1 MKSWKKSV
9 SLLVCALMLATPLMA
24 CGAGANNEGTEQVN
38 GALQQ
43 TNGNTSNVTDVAGN
57 DIKRPTYYAPP
68 HEFRWVAYST
78 PPNANVGAEDTD
90 YEGNPDYNTVE
101 HWQTLADCGFNYAT
115 PIHYDITDEDKEKT
129 LANAEAVGVKLL
141 FPSTDKIN
149 PDSLGY
155 ISDQGGTYQE
165 AYNRILAN
173 EGKIKE
179 RYEKF
184 MKYDSFAGIFGCDEP
199 DATKFAA
206 IAAAQDWF
214 EDNYPQYEF
223 YVNLLPE
230 YATPDQL
237 FGKLKDQ
244 EGYESY
250 ADHVA
255 RFCEIVNPYIMSY
268 DHYCLAEDWTYLE
281 GFFQNLAIVANNTK
295 ALEEA
300 YNWEVPF
307 YIYLQ
312 SMGFERKSQ
321 MKTYEH
327 WAWQVYN
334 SLAFGVTGVQTFNYW
349 PHMADTGN
357 DNATIT
363 DALVN
368 RQGEKTDAY
377 GYVKKTIDDI
387 RAMEKV
393 YLSYDWDHTSAW
405 TKAGA
410 SKSGLLNEMSS
421 WEGYVDVNDDN
432 GNGNVKERLRWYTD
446 ISNISTDQEI
456 LIGEFS
462 NRENED
468 NKAYFVSNASDIQKA
483 AQVRASAYSSNSAA
497 KEEAAKYAAKI
508 SLTFSDK
515 VESVKLY
522 KPSSTKPG
530 STKVDA
536 EAVIEIKTPVN
547 GVVSFTI
554 PLGEGFFVVPVYK
567 A

>member
-1 MKSWKKSV
+1 MKSWKKSL

-24 CGAGANNEGTEQVN
+24 CGEAANNEGTEQAN
-38 GALQQ
+38 GVLNQ
-43 TNGNTSNVTDVAGN
+43 TGGNVSNATDVAGN
-57 DIKRPTYYAPP
+57 EITRPNYYEPP

-78 PPNANVGAEDTD
+78 PPNANVGSQGTA

-115 PIHYDITDEDKEKT
+115 PIHYDITEEEKEKT
-129 LANAEAVGVKLL
+129 LANAEAVGVKIL
-141 FPSTDKIN
+141 FPSTDKTN

-173 EGKIKE
+173 EGKIKA
-179 RYEKF
+179 RYAKF
-184 MKYDSFAGIFGCDEP
+184 MKYESFAGIFGCDEP
-199 DATKFAA
+199 DATKFEA

-214 EDNYPQYEF
+214 EDNYPEYEF

-230 YATPDQL
+230 YATNEQL
-237 FGKLKDQ
+237 FGKLNGQ

-268 DHYCLAEDWTYLE
+268 DHYCLKEAGGYFN

-295 ALEEA
+295 LLEEA

-312 SMGFERKSQ
+312 SMGFEFKSQ

-327 WAWQVYN
+327 WSWQVYN

-349 PHMADTGN
+349 PHMADKGN
-357 DNATIT
+357 GNATIT

-377 GYVKKTIDDI
+377 DYVKKTIDDI
-387 RAMEKV
+387 RAMETV
-393 YLSYDWDHTSAW
+393 YLSYDWEHTSAW
-405 TKAGA
+405 TKEGA
-410 SKSGLLNEMSS
+410 SRSGLLSALNG
-421 WEGYVDVNDDN
+421 WEGYVDVNDNNKN
-432 GNGNVKERLRWYTD
+432 GNTTERLNWYTD
-446 ISNISTDQEI
+446 ISKITTDQEI
-456 LIGEFS
+456 LVGEFS
-462 NRENED
+462 NREKEA
-468 NKAYFVSNASDIQKA
+468 NKAYFVSNASDIQTPA
-483 AQVRASAYSSNSAA
+483 LMGASMYASGERAKDIA
-497 KEEAAKYAAKI
+497 KTYAANI
-508 SLTFSDK
+508 SLTFGNN

-536 EAVIEIKTPVN
+536 DAVIEVKTPVN
-547 GVVSFTI
+547 GTVSFTI